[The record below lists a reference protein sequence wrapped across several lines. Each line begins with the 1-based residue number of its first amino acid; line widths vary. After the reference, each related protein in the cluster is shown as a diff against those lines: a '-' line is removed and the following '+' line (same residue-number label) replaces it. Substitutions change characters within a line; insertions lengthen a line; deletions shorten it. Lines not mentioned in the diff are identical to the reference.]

1 MTLAFIAYLIVM
13 TIVVKYTTRLKEKE
27 QEDKYSDNEFQRKQK
42 MKLLDRGM
50 YRWEELEKKLTN
62 MEDCLIAGE
71 VGTIKEELQKLNQS
85 IQELKSYFKQ

>member
-13 TIVVKYTTRLKEKE
+13 TIMVKCTTRLKEKE
-27 QEDKYSDNEFQRKQK
+27 LEDEYSDNEFQRKQK

-50 YRWEELEKKLTN
+50 YRLEELEKKLIN
-62 MEDCLIAGE
+62 MEDRLVAGE
-71 VGTIKEELQKLNQS
+71 VEPIKEELQKLNQS